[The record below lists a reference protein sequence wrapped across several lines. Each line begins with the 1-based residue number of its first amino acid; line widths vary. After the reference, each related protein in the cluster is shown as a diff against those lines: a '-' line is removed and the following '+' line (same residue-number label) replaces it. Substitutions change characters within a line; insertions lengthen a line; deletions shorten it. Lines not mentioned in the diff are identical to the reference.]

1 MAFVVLFTSAGFTV
15 ASHSCGGEVVKTALS
30 LGNTDISCG
39 MENEDM
45 VCETEEELKSNCCHN
60 EFQQI
65 QLDEEFT
72 LKVNTENVNPQFL
85 VSFLSVHFNPF
96 QLEKLIADNFSDRA
110 PPRLIRDIPLEVQ
123 SFLI

>member
-1 MAFVVLFTSAGFTV
+1 
-15 ASHSCGGEVVKTALS
+15 
-30 LGNTDISCG
+30 